1 MRSGRTLKKLSDIQ
15 AMRDLCH
22 RKQQELTDRNTPL
35 SLREEIRVL
44 LFADKMSTL
53 DWVLGY
59 ETIKE

>member
-22 RKQQELTDRNTPL
+22 RKQQELTDKNEPL
-35 SLREEIRVL
+35 TIREELRVI
-44 LFADKMSTL
+44 LFEDKMATL

-59 ETIKE
+59 E